1 MQSSGRAERPAG
13 PRICVFCGSSSGD
26 DPIFRITAA
35 AVGQELAARG
45 AALVYGGGRV
55 GCMGA
60 LADAAL
66 AAGGYVIGVI
76 PEALA
81 AREVAHGSLS
91 ELHLVASMHERK
103 ALMTKLCDAFLAL
116 PGGFGTLDELFEA
129 VTWRQLGY
137 HTKPAAVLN
146 VDGYYDAL
154 QRFCDDAERAGFLR
168 AADRAGLVFGDEAA
182 PLLETLCAAIRA
194 KRSPSP

>member
-1 MQSSGRAERPAG
+1 MRSSGRAERPAG
-13 PRICVFCGSSSGD
+13 PRICVFCGSSFGD
-26 DPIFRITAA
+26 DPIFRAA
-35 AVGQELAARG
+35 AAEIGRELAARG
-45 AALVYGGGRV
+45 VGIVYGGGRV

-66 AAGGYVIGVI
+66 AAGGDVIGVI

-81 AREVAHGSLS
+81 TREVAHGTLG
-91 ELHLVASMHERK
+91 ELHVVGTMHERK
-103 ALMTKLCDAFLAL
+103 ALMAKLSDAFLAL

-137 HTKPAAVLN
+137 HAKPCAVLN

-154 QRFCDDAERAGFLR
+154 QRFCDDAQNAGFVR
-168 AADRAGLVFGDEAA
+168 PADRAALVFGMEPRA
-182 PLLETLCAAIRA
+182 LLDTLCAAIRA